1 MHLSLSSPW
10 TDAQPVRPY
19 SQSQPYWLAT
29 SPILCRCSSPFAP
42 LFQPF
47 CAPIW
52 AMLSC
57 LPRHSNFPN
66 LIPLPPSEITCE
78 LMNVFFYP
86 VLCKDTKFCKRL
98 QVLSN
103 LFCKQADQQCT
114 LRPKNRPATTTEIKN
129 HLEKKWRR
137 RRRRFQFLSSV
148 VFLFSCS
155 CSLLLG
161 RVPDW
166 LSRFSFVNLF
176 KLLFDFSFFVKQLRD
191 FNLL

>member
-1 MHLSLSSPW
+1 MHLSLPSPW

-19 SQSQPYWLAT
+19 SQSQPYWLTT
-29 SPILCRCSSPFAP
+29 SPILCCYFTHFTP

-47 CAPIW
+47 CTPIW
-52 AMLSC
+52 AILSC
-57 LPRHSNFPN
+57 LPDIQNFPS
-66 LIPLPPSEITCE
+66 LIPLPSSEIARE
-78 LMNVFFYP
+78 PMNVFFYP
-86 VLCKDTKFCKRL
+86 ILCKDTKFCKRL

-103 LFCKQADQQCT
+103 LFCKQADQQRT
-114 LRPKNRPATTTEIKN
+114 LRPKNKPATTTEIKN

-137 RRRRFQFLSSV
+137 RRRRFQFLSIV

-155 CSLLLG
+155 SSLFLG
-161 RVPDW
+161 RLTDW

-191 FNLL
+191 FN